1 MQSHFRIYRVARS
14 YDGQMGQSKDAVAVC
29 DNIILA
35 LLLDD
40 PAIDSWNQQWMSLLS
55 VRSLSVEH
63 LARLALRVAQ
73 SFAQIVRVR

>member
-1 MQSHFRIYRVARS
+1 MQSHFRRYRVARP

-40 PAIDSWNQQWMSLLS
+40 PAIYSWN
-55 VRSLSVEH
+55 
-63 LARLALRVAQ
+63 
-73 SFAQIVRVR
+73 